1 MKRAILP
8 VIVAATPRPTFI
20 GRSRALARLHT
31 VFLVAVVCGIG
42 LNAQSQ
48 AGKDAD
54 RPGGKPAA
62 KAVGPTADTL
72 AGLAFRSIGPAVTSG
87 RVIDI
92 AVDPGHPAT
101 WYVATVGGV
110 WKTENA
116 GTSWTPVF
124 DGQGSFSIG
133 CVTVDP
139 DEPAR
144 RLGRHRRE
152 QQPAQRRRTATA
164 STGRRRRAR
173 RGRTSASR
181 SRAHRADRRRPA
193 RLERRLRRR
202 AWGRS
207 GPPGGDR
214 GLYKTTDGGKTWKRG
229 ADDQREHGRQ
239 RRRDRPAQPRRALRR
254 RLPAPPPRLDADRR
268 RPGVGALQVAPTAAR
283 PGRSSRTACRRRTW
297 AASASPSRR
306 RTPTSSTPIV
316 EAAQP
321 GRRVLPLDATAAR
334 AGRR

>member
-101 WYVATVGGV
+101 C
-110 WKTENA
+110 
-116 GTSWTPVF
+116 TS
-124 DGQGSFSIG
+124 
-133 CVTVDP
+133 
-139 DEPAR
+139 
-144 RLGRHRRE
+144 
-152 QQPAQRRRTATA
+152 
-164 STGRRRRAR
+164 
-173 RGRTSASR
+173 
-181 SRAHRADRRRPA
+181 
-193 RLERRLRRR
+193 
-202 AWGRS
+202 
-207 GPPGGDR
+207 PP
-214 GLYKTTDGGKTWKRG
+214 
-229 ADDQREHGRQ
+229 
-239 RRRDRPAQPRRALRR
+239 
-254 RLPAPPPRLDADRR
+254 
-268 RPGVGALQVAPTAAR
+268 
-283 PGRSSRTACRRRTW
+283 W
-297 AASASPSRR
+297 AAS
-306 RTPTSSTPIV
+306 
-316 EAAQP
+316 
-321 GRRVLPLDATAAR
+321 GRP
-334 AGRR
+334 